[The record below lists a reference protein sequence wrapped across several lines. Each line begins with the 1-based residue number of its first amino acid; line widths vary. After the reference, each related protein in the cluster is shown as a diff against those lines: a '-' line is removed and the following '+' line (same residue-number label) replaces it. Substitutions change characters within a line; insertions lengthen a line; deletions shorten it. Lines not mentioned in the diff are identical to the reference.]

1 MSRPAA
7 HRTEL
12 VRTDAGT
19 GGGESTLSSARTS
32 LTVAELGLAG
42 YDVERVVGRGGM
54 GTVYLARHRK
64 LGREVAVKA
73 LSPVLSQDP
82 VAMARFDNEMVTMA
96 GLDCPSIARIHD
108 GSVTPSGVP
117 YFVMDFID
125 GPSLAEVIEAADGP
139 FTVAETVDIL
149 RPIAEALD
157 YLHDSNVRDPIVHRD
172 VKPENILL
180 AETGAVLTDFGISY
194 IAQDTRLT
202 VEGIVVGTGMY
213 MAPELYEPGTTAA
226 TPATDNYAL
235 ALIAYEMLT
244 GTPFYRTMSPEAWRG
259 PRPTAQLEGTIFAN
273 ALANDP
279 VDRYPNAKSFIN
291 ALSLIDATSDPH
303 PLSSLPAHR
312 TGFSESSGSPRS
324 SRAASL
330 LPFSSRPGSSR
341 ARSALVFALAGCLAA
356 VTSAVALSLTE
367 SDWVGGERRI
377 AETFPELVSD
387 GNGGTGW
394 LGARCT
400 TGVREMGQQ
409 GKIACSSSSVTFS
422 IADYGTAEERSSS
435 VDWPEESNFT
445 PTRCFSKSDVTPMSA
460 QVEKTPPR
468 FAVLPAAPNDGFAV
482 LIGGDKAE
490 ELIADIPVCPRS

>member
-1 MSRPAA
+1 MSGPAA

-32 LTVAELGLAG
+32 LTVAELEDAG

-64 LGREVAVKA
+64 LGRAVAVKA

-125 GPSLAEVIEAADGP
+125 GPSLAEAIEASDRP

-157 YLHDSNVRDPIVHRD
+157 YLHDWTVRDPIVHRD

-259 PRPTAQLEGTIFAN
+259 PRPTAQLEDTIFAT

-279 VDRYPNAKSFIN
+279 ADRYPNARSFIN
-291 ALSLIDATSDPH
+291 ELSLIDATPH
-303 PLSSLPAHR
+303 PTP
-312 TGFSESSGSPRS
+312 PPP
-324 SRAASL
+324 L
-330 LPFSSRPGSSR
+330 LPPRAPHGLLRVLWASAIFPCGQFSSFFAPSR
-341 ARSALVFALAGCLAA
+341 VIPCQISPCFRAGRLSRRCYERR
-356 VTSAVALSLTE
+356 SAVA
-367 SDWVGGERRI
+367 
-377 AETFPELVSD
+377 
-387 GNGGTGW
+387 
-394 LGARCT
+394 
-400 TGVREMGQQ
+400 
-409 GKIACSSSSVTFS
+409 
-422 IADYGTAEERSSS
+422 YG
-435 VDWPEESNFT
+435 D
-445 PTRCFSKSDVTPMSA
+445 
-460 QVEKTPPR
+460 
-468 FAVLPAAPNDGFAV
+468 
-482 LIGGDKAE
+482 
-490 ELIADIPVCPRS
+490 

>member
-1 MSRPAA
+1 M
-7 HRTEL
+7 
-12 VRTDAGT
+12 RTDAGT
-19 GGGESTLSSARTS
+19 AERKGAASNATTARTVS
-32 LTVAELGLAG
+32 ELEDAG

-125 GPSLAEVIEAADGP
+125 GPSLAETIEAAERP
-139 FTVAETVDIL
+139 FTVAETAGIL

-157 YLHDSNVRDPIVHRD
+157 YLHDSTVRDPIVHRD

-194 IAQDTRLT
+194 IAQDSRLT

-259 PRPTAQLEGTIFAN
+259 PRPTAQLEGTIFAI

-279 VDRYPNAKSFIN
+279 VDRYPDARSFID
-291 ALSLIDATSDPH
+291 ALSLIDAAPDPH
-303 PLSSLPAHR
+303 PLPTRPAR
-312 TGFSESSGSPRS
+312 RSGAGRS
-324 SRAASL
+324 KPVL
-330 LPFSSRPGSSR
+330 
-341 ARSALVFALAGCLAA
+341 ALALAGCLVGVAGAAA
-356 VTSAVALSLTE
+356 VSLSG
-367 SDWVGGERRI
+367 SDWSEGEQRI
-377 AETFPELVSD
+377 AEVFPELVSEGD
-387 GNGGTGW
+387 GGKGW

-409 GKIACSSSSVTFS
+409 GKIACASSSVNFS
-422 IADYGTAEERSSS
+422 VADYGTAEERSDS
-435 VDWPEESNFT
+435 VDWPEASSLT
-445 PTRCFSKSDVTPMSA
+445 RTRCFAQADVTPVSSRA
-460 QVEKTPPR
+460 DGILPR
-468 FAVLPAAPNDGFAV
+468 YAVLPAAPNDSFAV
-482 LIGGDKAE
+482 LVSGDNAE
-490 ELIADIPVCPRS
+490 QLLAEIPVCPSSNLAGGTPK

>member
-1 MSRPAA
+1 M
-7 HRTEL
+7 
-12 VRTDAGT
+12 RTDAGT
-19 GGGESTLSSARTS
+19 GGGESALSSANTS

-125 GPSLAEVIEAADGP
+125 GPSLAETIEASDRP
-139 FTVAETVDIL
+139 FTVEETVDIL

-202 VEGIVVGTGMY
+202 VEGIVVGTNMY
-213 MAPELYEPGTTAA
+213 MAPELYLPGAGA
-226 TPATDNYAL
+226 SPSADNYAL

-244 GTPFYRTMSPEAWRG
+244 GTPFYRTMSPEAWCG
-259 PRPTAQLEGTIFAN
+259 PRPTVQLEDTIFAT

-279 VDRYPNAKSFIN
+279 ADRYPNARSFIN
-291 ALSLIDATSDPH
+291 ELSLIDATPHPH
-303 PLSSLPAHR
+303 PLSSLPAR
-312 TGFSESSGSPRS
+312 RIGSSGPSVHPRS
-324 SRAASL
+324 FRAASL
-330 LPFSSRPGSSR
+330 LPFSRRPGSAR
-341 ARSALVFALAGCLAA
+341 ARSALAFVLAGCLAA
-356 VTSAVALSLTE
+356 GVSAVALSLTG
-367 SDWVGGERRI
+367 SDWAGGEQRI
-377 AETFPELVSD
+377 AEIFPELVSE

-394 LGARCT
+394 MDARCT

-409 GKIACSSSSVTFS
+409 GKIACSSSSVNFS
-422 IADYGTAEERSSS
+422 VADYGTAEERSGS
-435 VDWPEESNFT
+435 VDWPEESNFS
-445 PTRCFSKSDVTPMSA
+445 PTRCFTKADVTPMSS

-468 FAVLPAAPNDGFAV
+468 LAVLPAAPNDGFAI

-490 ELIADIPVCPRS
+490 DLIADIPVCPPS

>member
-125 GPSLAEVIEAADGP
+125 GPSLAETIEASNRP
-139 FTVAETVDIL
+139 FTVEETVDIL

-157 YLHDSNVRDPIVHRD
+157 YLHDSTVRDPIVHRD

-291 ALSLIDATSDPH
+291 ALSLIDATPDPH
-303 PLSSLPAHR
+303 PLPPRSAHR
-312 TGFSESSGSPRS
+312 SGLSRFPRTANLSSSARRPGV
-324 SRAASL
+324 
-330 LPFSSRPGSSR
+330 SRPR
-341 ARSALVFALAGCLAA
+341 PVLALALAGCAAA
-356 VTSAVALSLTE
+356 VMSAAALSFPRSAWE
-367 SDWVGGERRI
+367 GGEQHI

-387 GNGGTGW
+387 GNGGKGW

-400 TGVREMGQQ
+400 TGVREVGQR
-409 GKIACSSSSVTFS
+409 GKIACTSSSVTFS
-422 IADYGTAEERSSS
+422 IADYGTPEERSGS
-435 VDWPEESNFT
+435 VDWPEESSFT
-445 PTRCFSKSDVTPMSA
+445 HARCFTKSDVTPMSA
-460 QVEKTPPR
+460 HVEGIPAR
-468 FAVLPAAPNDGFAV
+468 FAVLPAAPNDGFAI

>member
-19 GGGESTLSSARTS
+19 GSSESTLSSARTS

-64 LGREVAVKA
+64 LGRAVAVKA

-157 YLHDSNVRDPIVHRD
+157 YLHDSTVRDPIVHRD

-202 VEGIVVGTGMY
+202 VEGIVVGTNMY
-213 MAPELYEPGTTAA
+213 MAPELYLPGAA
-226 TPATDNYAL
+226 ASPSADNYAL
-235 ALIAYEMLT
+235 ALISYEMLT

-259 PRPTAQLEGTIFAN
+259 PRPTAQLEDTIFAT

-279 VDRYPNAKSFIN
+279 AERYPNAKSFIN

-312 TGFSESSGSPRS
+312 TGSSESSEPPRS

-330 LPFSSRPGSSR
+330 LPFSRRPGSSR

-445 PTRCFSKSDVTPMSA
+445 PTRCFTKSDVTPMSA

-468 FAVLPAAPNDGFAV
+468 FAVLPAAPNDGFAI
-482 LIGGDKAE
+482 LIGGDNAE
-490 ELIADIPVCPRS
+490 GLIADIPVCPPS